1 MLTVIFKYII
11 HFLKNYEKVH
21 NVDTFE
27 VQLYTISIQFLVERT
42 LKMKLKSILL
52 IQKVFAKKKKLSHR
66 YKTNISLVHLR
77 SKNIK

>member
-52 IQKVFAKKKKLSHR
+52 IQKVFAKKKNF
-66 YKTNISLVHLR
+66 TSL
-77 SKNIK
+77 